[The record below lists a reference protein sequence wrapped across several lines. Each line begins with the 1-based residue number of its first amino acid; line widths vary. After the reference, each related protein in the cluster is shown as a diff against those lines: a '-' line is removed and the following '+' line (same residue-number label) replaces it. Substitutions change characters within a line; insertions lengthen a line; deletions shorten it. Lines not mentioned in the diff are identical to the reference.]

1 MKHILGFQFDIS
13 IFLERRVLITVSG
26 IHIIDVSFVIP
37 LHLHLVRKER
47 IQTKHPSC
55 PVPYDLGISIS
66 PY

>member
-26 IHIIDVSFVIP
+26 IHIIDISPVIP
-37 LHLHLVRKER
+37 LHFHLVRKKR
-47 IQTKHPSC
+47 IQAKHPSGTI
-55 PVPYDLGISIS
+55 PYDLGISIS